1 MRGQPCLNKCQS
13 CLFIGFPGVHGR
25 FVCVLLSLLSAL
37 TWVRYGMPRVQEH
50 KKWVEHFLF
59 FSINEDWARGCW
71 FVDFIEILV
80 TPNIIKGSPF
90 QPAPAA

>member
-1 MRGQPCLNKCQS
+1 
-13 CLFIGFPGVHGR
+13 
-25 FVCVLLSLLSAL
+25 
-37 TWVRYGMPRVQEH
+37 MPRVQEH